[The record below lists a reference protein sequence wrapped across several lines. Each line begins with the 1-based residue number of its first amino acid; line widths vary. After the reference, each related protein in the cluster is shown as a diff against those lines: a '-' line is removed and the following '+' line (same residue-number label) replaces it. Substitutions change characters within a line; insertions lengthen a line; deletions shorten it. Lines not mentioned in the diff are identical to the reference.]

1 MKKFLL
7 MTAVALMGYASA
19 SAVVDPNTYEPVND
33 IKIQNLWLLD
43 RAHAGDDFTN
53 LDACNTNAR
62 MAVMNDGI
70 VYVSRSQAKTIIT
83 GTDTIGAAVVYRFDA
98 KTGEQL
104 PELVLTLDGG
114 YISAQLGANSV
125 GVDNFGHMWVAPAS
139 FIASA
144 AVPLY
149 SLDKE
154 TGELTLV
161 AELEKGEL
169 QRIDYFDLMG
179 DLTREEAPCNVLA
192 VGSQVPTIYKW
203 HCDQGDDYWD
213 GGFDGDTYMDIIDF
227 FPETVTQ
234 WGYAPYGKMILNME
248 DEETKYD
255 GELFYIDGFNSMPAI
270 YDNTGS
276 LVDKFENVPTELW
289 PVAGTNGVAEFT
301 LEGRNFLVYSIAQ
314 YEGYDEATDTYR
326 ACQANICELGEGMS
340 LEGMTKYWQIPA
352 DKLGDV
358 SDGGTRIHAFN
369 VEYAEEDG
377 SEVVYLL
384 TFKCYNGMGVYKIGK
399 NIGGGGEEPL
409 KGDVNRDGK
418 VNVSDV
424 TALVNMILGVVAKDE
439 ETADVNKDGKIN
451 VSDVT
456 ALINIILGV
465 TA

>member
-1 MKKFLL
+1 MAAS
-7 MTAVALMGYASA
+7 TA
-19 SAVVDPNTYEPVND
+19 T
-33 IKIQNLWLLD
+33 
-43 RAHAGDDFTN
+43 
-53 LDACNTNAR
+53 
-62 MAVMNDGI
+62 
-70 VYVSRSQAKTIIT
+70 
-83 GTDTIGAAVVYRFDA
+83 
-98 KTGEQL
+98 
-104 PELVLTLDGG
+104 
-114 YISAQLGANSV
+114 
-125 GVDNFGHMWVAPAS
+125 
-139 FIASA
+139 
-144 AVPLY
+144 
-149 SLDKE
+149 
-154 TGELTLV
+154 
-161 AELEKGEL
+161 
-169 QRIDYFDLMG
+169 
-179 DLTREEAPCNVLA
+179 
-192 VGSQVPTIYKW
+192 PT
-203 HCDQGDDYWD
+203 
-213 GGFDGDTYMDIIDF
+213 
-227 FPETVTQ
+227 
-234 WGYAPYGKMILNME
+234 

-326 ACQANICELGEGMS
+326 ACQANICELGDGMS